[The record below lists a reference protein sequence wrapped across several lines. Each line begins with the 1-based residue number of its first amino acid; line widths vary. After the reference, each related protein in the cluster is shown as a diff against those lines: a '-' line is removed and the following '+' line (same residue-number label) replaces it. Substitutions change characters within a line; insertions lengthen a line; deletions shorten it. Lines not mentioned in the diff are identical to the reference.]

1 VTEDVASST
10 LTVDA
15 DGVPIRYV
23 VEGPEKAP
31 VVLLSNSLGTDL
43 TMWDAQAAAWSRE
56 HRVVR
61 YDTRGHGRSGA
72 PAMDY
77 TLDRLGADA
86 LAVLDA
92 VGATRAAV
100 VGVSLGGQ
108 TALWLAVNAPERIT
122 RAVAA
127 NTAPKV
133 GTAEAW
139 NERIALIR
147 SEGMDAVSDAVVDR
161 FFSPAFQRAHPEV
174 VAAVLAIVRGTDADG
189 YAGCCAALRDADLR
203 PDVGRISQPLLVIG
217 GQHDLATPVAEAVDL
232 KAAVPGARLE
242 LLEAAHLSNLEEPEA
257 FTRLVGA
264 FLAEGS
270 AGRAGPPG

>member
-1 VTEDVASST
+1 MEDTASSIHI
-10 LTVDA
+10 VDVG
-15 DGVPIRYV
+15 GVPIRSLV
-23 VEGPEKAP
+23 AGPEDAP

-61 YDTRGHGRSGA
+61 YDTRGHGGSGA
-72 PAMDY
+72 PAEDY

-92 VGATRAAV
+92 VGAAQAAV

-133 GTAEAW
+133 GTADAW
-139 NERIALIR
+139 NDRITLVR
-147 SEGMDAVSDAVVDR
+147 SEGMDAVSAAVVDR
-161 FFSPAFQRAHPEV
+161 FFSPAFQQANPEMVARVLEV
-174 VAAVLAIVRGTDADG
+174 VRESNPEG

-203 PDVGRISQPLLVIG
+203 TDVGGITQPLLVIG
-217 GQHDLATPVAEAVDL
+217 GQFDLATPAAEAVDL
-232 KAAVPGARLE
+232 AAAVPGARLE

-264 FLAEGS
+264 FLSERS
-270 AGRAGPPG
+270 AGRADPPG